1 MAVSPSI
8 NRWLKAQRPL
18 AGRALSLSI
27 WLNTCSGLLAIAQ
40 AWAVAN
46 ILNAAIFG
54 HQGLAALQPW
64 LWGLLL
70 LFLVRA
76 LITWLAER
84 AAFAAAAAVRLSLR
98 DQVYRHL
105 HRLGPAMLADE
116 RSGALAEVLTRG
128 IDDLEGYYA
137 RFIPAMGLVMTLPLA
152 ILAAVLPLDWLSG
165 LVLLITAPLIPVFM
179 ILIGTGAETRNQRQ
193 WRQLARMG
201 AHFLDVIQGLTTL
214 KLFGASKREVALI
227 ARISDDYRRATMQV
241 LRIAFLSSAVLEL
254 FASIGIALVAVFI
267 GFRLYGLALPLPEW
281 IHLPELSYL
290 QGLFILMLA
299 PEFYAPLR
307 NLGTQYHARL
317 GAIAAAEH
325 LIQILEREP
334 PRHSGKASLQ
344 APRPFGVRFADV
356 HFSYEPGREALCGVS
371 FEIPAG
377 QRVAI
382 VGASGAGKSTLV
394 NLLLG
399 FLLPSQGEIWIGEQ
413 RLSELDLDEWR
424 RHLAWVP
431 QQPRLFQGTIADNIR
446 LGRPDADLKQLRA
459 AAEQARIAEFIES
472 LPQGYDTP
480 VGERGAGLS
489 GGQIQRIALARAF
502 LRDAPLVILD
512 EPTASLD
519 PDSERLVQE
528 GIDAL
533 AQGRTLLVIA
543 HRLQTVRRA
552 DRILVLDQGR
562 VVEEGNHASL
572 MAAQGHYARLVAAHA
587 GGQA

>member
-1 MAVSPSI
+1 M
-8 NRWLKAQRPL
+8 
-18 AGRALSLSI
+18 
-27 WLNTCSGLLAIAQ
+27 
-40 AWAVAN
+40 AN
-46 ILNAAIFG
+46 ILDAVIFG
-54 HQGLAALQPW
+54 QQGLGTLQPW
-64 LWGLLL
+64 LWGLMV
-70 LFLVRA
+70 LFLGRA
-76 LITWLAER
+76 TLTWLAER
-84 AAFAAAAAVRLSLR
+84 AAFDAASAVRASLR

-105 HRLGPAMLADE
+105 QHLGPATLADE
-116 RSGALAEVLTRG
+116 RSGSLTEVLTKG

-137 RFIPAMGLVMTLPLA
+137 RFIPAMSLVMTLPLA

-165 LVLLITAPLIPVFM
+165 LVFLITAPLIPVFM
-179 ILIGTGAETRNQRQ
+179 ILIGTGAEARNQRQ
-193 WRQLARMG
+193 WKALVRMG

-214 KLFGASKREVALI
+214 KLFGASRREIELI
-227 ARISDDYRRATMQV
+227 ARISDEYRRATMQV
-241 LRIAFLSSAVLEL
+241 LRIAFLTSAVLEL

-267 GFRLYGLALPLPEW
+267 GFRLYNLALPLPSW
-281 IHLPELSYL
+281 IQLPELSYL

-317 GAIAAAEH
+317 GAVAAAEH
-325 LIQILEREP
+325 LVQILEKQP
-334 PRHSGKASLQ
+334 TQRHSGKMPFQ
-344 APRPFGVRFADV
+344 APRPFEIRFEQV
-356 HFSYEPGREALCGVS
+356 HFEYEPGRKALDGVS
-371 FEIPAG
+371 FVIPAS

-382 VGASGAGKSTLV
+382 VGPSGAGKSTAV

-399 FLLPSQGEIWIGEQ
+399 FLLPTQGEIWVGDQ
-413 RLSELDLDEWR
+413 RLADLDLENWR

-446 LGRPDADLKQLRA
+446 LGQPDADLRQVRA

-472 LPQGYDTP
+472 LPQGYDTQ

-502 LRDAPLVILD
+502 LRNAPLVILD
-512 EPTASLD
+512 EPTANLD

-552 DRILVLDQGR
+552 DRILVLDQGHIL
-562 VVEEGNHASL
+562 ESGTHDEL
-572 MAAQGHYARLVAAHA
+572 LAAQGLYARLVSAHL
-587 GGQA
+587 GEQR

>member
-8 NRWLKAQRPL
+8 NAWLKAQRPL
-18 AGRALSLSI
+18 ASRALTLSI
-27 WLNTCSGLLAIAQ
+27 WLNTCNGLLAIAQ
-40 AWAVAN
+40 AWAIAN
-46 ILNAAIFG
+46 ILDATIFG
-54 HQGLAALQPW
+54 HQGLMALQPW

-70 LFLVRA
+70 LFFGRA
-76 LITWLAER
+76 LLIWLAER
-84 AAFAAAAAVRLSLR
+84 AAFTAAAAVRLSLR

-105 HRLGPAMLADE
+105 HRLGPTMLADE
-116 RSGALAEVLTRG
+116 RSGSLAEVLTRG

-152 ILAAVLPLDWLSG
+152 ILTAVLPLDWLSG
-165 LVLLITAPLIPVFM
+165 LVLLFTAPLIPVFM
-179 ILIGTGAETRNQRQ
+179 ILIGTGAEARNQRQ

-214 KLFGASKREVALI
+214 KLFGASKREVGLI
-227 ARISDDYRRATMQV
+227 AQISDDYRRATMQV

-281 IHLPELSYL
+281 IRLPELSYL

-325 LIQILEREP
+325 LIQILERQP
-334 PRHSGKASLQ
+334 PEHLGKAKLQ
-344 APRPFGVRFADV
+344 APCPFGVRFAGV
-356 HFSYEPGREALCGVS
+356 HFSYAPGREALCKVS
-371 FEIPAG
+371 FDIPAS

-382 VGASGAGKSTLV
+382 VGPSGAGKSTVV

-399 FLLPSQGEIWIGEQ
+399 FLAPSRGEIWIGDQ
-413 RLSELDLDEWR
+413 RLSELDLEDWR

-431 QQPRLFQGTIADNIR
+431 QQPHLFQGTIADNIR
-446 LGRPDADLKQLRA
+446 LGRPDADLKELRA
-459 AAEQARIAEFIES
+459 AAQQARIAEFIES

-480 VGERGAGLS
+480 IGERGAGLS

-562 VVEEGNHASL
+562 VVEEGTHTSL
-572 MAAQGHYARLVAAHA
+572 LAAHGQYARLVAAHA
-587 GGQA
+587 GGQV